1 MYTCLRSY
9 VCGISVFLQ
18 TLIDV
23 VSKVLDISNNQ
34 FEGANSNTE
43 ESPGTSLLET
53 LDKFAL
59 NAFNVSVGS
68 IESNNTSKLV
78 HVHHC
83 CTSVFFWRGRTT
95 NENSR
100 CISIS
105 QNKYCHDV
113 RARIYAIFSLAS
125 HWLIFPCMMKIP

>member
-1 MYTCLRSY
+1 MYTCLRLY
-9 VCGISVFLQ
+9 VCGISVFWQ

-59 NAFNVSVGS
+59 NAYNVSVGS

-83 CTSVFFWRGRTT
+83 CTRVFFFGEGEPPMRIRGVFQSHKT
-95 NENSR
+95 
-100 CISIS
+100 SIVMMS
-105 QNKYCHDV
+105 KQGFMPFLV
-113 RARIYAIFSLAS
+113 LP
-125 HWLIFPCMMKIP
+125 LIG

>member
-1 MYTCLRSY
+1 MYTCLRLY

-18 TLIDV
+18 TFIDV

-78 HVHHC
+78 LVVRE
-83 CTSVFFWRGRTT
+83 SVFWRGRTT